1 MAAAAA
7 AATDLPKANGSSTTG
22 EPVKAAQAAEAAEAA
37 AVAEKAAAEA
47 EAEAKSLKEELQG
60 AREALEASE
69 ASRTKAENLLAETK
83 EVRALCACT
92 LGVPLVFVY
101 IMYVPRSCDIAVEKG
116 CCMWKTPKYAKQGRP
131 EKMISC

>member
-1 MAAAAA
+1 M
-7 AATDLPKANGSSTTG
+7 
-22 EPVKAAQAAEAAEAA
+22 KAAQAAEVAEAA

-83 EVRALCACT
+83 EVCALCACT
-92 LGVPLVFVY
+92 LGVPLVFRVHY
-101 IMYVPRSCDIAVEKG
+101 ICTTFI
-116 CCMWKTPKYAKQGRP
+116 
-131 EKMISC
+131 